1 MPLVSLTRATLRNAE
16 FGFLGVCVYTRVQTP
31 RFCGQDCRAG
41 LAVLYFGAVRPL
53 RTSWLNVG
61 TLCSSFVLHASSK
74 LAHGL
79 TPQQNSWRQPWP
91 HLCAC
96 ALSIALDAHRG
107 TRFIP
112 TIGTGQPLRGLSDR
126 SAMLPLTQ
134 HPGEYRFPIRLGVRR
149 WRRGRSASQPES
161 RCGDRER
168 GHSVSLPR
176 PAYPLESSSGSADTF
191 QRGHPAN
198 TILQDRD
205 QCSTATHYRQA
216 KYDPQNPFN
225 IASRER
231 SVNQT
236 GTKFRSVATLARR
249 VPNHNS
255 IRLAGFERPACTRSM
270 PRAAK
275 RRKLSLA
282 ETVRSLYTEGFPTG
296 IIFAFMDSTGI
307 WVRRGGYMRQFSV
320 VRVLAA
326 LLTAICFFLFGRF

>member
-16 FGFLGVCVYTRVQTP
+16 FGFFGVCVYTRVQTP

-126 SAMLPLTQ
+126 SAHASPHATSGGVSVSDQ
-134 HPGEYRFPIRLGVRR
+134 VRR
-149 WRRGRSASQPES
+149 TTVAPWSFRKPARKPVRRSGTRALRFVASACIPT
-161 RCGDRER
+161 GK
-168 GHSVSLPR
+168 L
-176 PAYPLESSSGSADTF
+176 
-191 QRGHPAN
+191 QR
-198 TILQDRD
+198 
-205 QCSTATHYRQA
+205 
-216 KYDPQNPFN
+216 
-225 IASRER
+225 
-231 SVNQT
+231 
-236 GTKFRSVATLARR
+236 
-249 VPNHNS
+249 
-255 IRLAGFERPACTRSM
+255 
-270 PRAAK
+270 K
-275 RRKLSLA
+275 RRHVSARTSCKYHFYRIEINA
-282 ETVRSLYTEGFPTG
+282 AQPHTTG
-296 IIFAFMDSTGI
+296 RPSMT
-307 WVRRGGYMRQFSV
+307 RRTHS
-320 VRVLAA
+320 
-326 LLTAICFFLFGRF
+326 I